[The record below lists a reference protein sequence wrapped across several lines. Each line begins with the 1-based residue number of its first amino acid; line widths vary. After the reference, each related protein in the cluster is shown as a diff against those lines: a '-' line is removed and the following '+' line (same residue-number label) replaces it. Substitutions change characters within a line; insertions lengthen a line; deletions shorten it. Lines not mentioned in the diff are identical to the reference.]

1 MKMTLQ
7 RRSDEESSEND
18 VRYGIAGCRERLRS
32 QRATFRAQHQ
42 SPSDVSN
49 GEHEVATARFE
60 SYAEL
65 LATSMSQSSML
76 RLVECLLEPAN
87 ANGNRV
93 SQKSSVAFS
102 GADDTEQEEAA
113 IT

>member
-1 MKMTLQ
+1 MTLQ

-32 QRATFRAQHQ
+32 RRATFRAQHQ

-87 ANGNRV
+87 ANRNTV
-93 SQKSSVAFS
+93 SQESGAFS
-102 GADDTEQEEAA
+102 GAEDTEQEEAA

>member
-1 MKMTLQ
+1 MTLP

-32 QRATFRAQHQ
+32 QRSTFRAQHQ

-49 GEHEVATARFE
+49 GEREVAVTRFE

-65 LATSMSQSSML
+65 LVTSMSQSSIS
-76 RLVECLLEPAN
+76 RLVECLLEPAGIE
-87 ANGNRV
+87 GNER
-93 SQKSSVAFS
+93 SVALS
-102 GADDTEQEEAA
+102 AEDTEHEEAA

>member
-1 MKMTLQ
+1 MTLP

-18 VRYGIAGCRERLRS
+18 VNYGIAGCRERLRS

-49 GEHEVATARFE
+49 GEPEVAVTRFE

-65 LATSMSQSSML
+65 LATSMSQSSIS
-76 RLVECLLEPAN
+76 RLVECLLEPA
-87 ANGNRV
+87 GFEGHGV
-93 SQKSSVAFS
+93 SHESSVAF
-102 GADDTEQEEAA
+102 GAGDTEHEEAA

>member
-1 MKMTLQ
+1 MTLH

-76 RLVECLLEPAN
+76 RLVECLLEPAKSDRD
-87 ANGNRV
+87 AV
-93 SQKSSVAFS
+93 SHESSVAFGS
-102 GADDTEQEEAA
+102 AEDTEHEEAA

>member
-1 MKMTLQ
+1 MKMTLH

-42 SPSDVSN
+42 SPTDVSN
-49 GEHEVATARFE
+49 GEREESATRFE

-65 LATSMSQSSML
+65 FATSISQSSMS
-76 RLVECLLEPAN
+76 RLIECLLEPAN
-87 ANGNRV
+87 VNAEGV
-93 SQKSSVAFS
+93 SQEPRVVFS
-102 GADDTEQEEAA
+102 NAEDTEREEAA

>member
-1 MKMTLQ
+1 MTLQ

-18 VRYGIAGCRERLRS
+18 VRYGIAGCRARLRS

-76 RLVECLLEPAN
+76 RLVECLLEPAKSDRD
-87 ANGNRV
+87 AV
-93 SQKSSVAFS
+93 SHESSVAFGS
-102 GADDTEQEEAA
+102 AEDTEHEEAA

>member
-1 MKMTLQ
+1 MIP
-7 RRSDEESSEND
+7 RRRLDEETSEND

-32 QRATFRAQHQ
+32 RRATLRTQHQ

-49 GEHEVATARFE
+49 GERDETATRFE

-65 LATSMSQSSML
+65 LAKSMSQSSIS
-76 RLVECLLEPAN
+76 RLVECLLEPAD
-87 ANGNRV
+87 ANQ
-93 SQKSSVAFS
+93 SIAQPE
-102 GADDTEQEEAA
+102 EQEEAA

>member
-1 MKMTLQ
+1 MTLH
-7 RRSDEESSEND
+7 RRSDEDSPEND

-42 SPSDVSN
+42 SPADVSN
-49 GEHEVATARFE
+49 GECEVAATRFE

-65 LATSMSQSSML
+65 LATSMSQSSMS

-87 ANGNRV
+87 LKAESI
-93 SQKSSVAFS
+93 SQEQSVAFS
-102 GADDTEQEEAA
+102 ETEDTEHEAA